1 MCSRAGLSSVAAEPG
16 AVSTSLSPRGC
27 PAKPPSPP
35 ASDSA
40 GVGNYANAA
49 VLRTAA
55 TMLMPR
61 RLVVY
66 VSMDYTTSRE
76 LRLYGIVNGY
86 GSDGD
91 QRGHHGGALLLE
103 TNFERRASDVALH
116 YEGTGN
122 ENSLNH
128 YNVLRFEDATLV

>member
-1 MCSRAGLSSVAAEPG
+1 MGMA
-16 AVSTSLSPRGC
+16 RGDIDHEHIY
-27 PAKPPSPP
+27 PHH
-35 ASDSA
+35 
-40 GVGNYANAA
+40 
-49 VLRTAA
+49 
-55 TMLMPR
+55 
-61 RLVVY
+61 
-66 VSMDYTTSRE
+66 
-76 LRLYGIVNGY
+76 YGIVNGY

-103 TNFERRASDVALH
+103 TAFERRASDVALH